1 LQPSDL
7 HHGLLRHPSFVLFWL
22 ARTSTTFAVQMQ
34 AVAVGWQMYNL
45 TSNPLDLGL
54 IGIAQF
60 VPSFFLALL
69 SGQFADR
76 HNRRLIIQVGQLVE
90 TAAVGTLL
98 YATATNAISQELI
111 FASVFLIGVGRA
123 FEQPTQQALVPT
135 IVPAHLF
142 PRAVA
147 ATASATKLATI
158 AGPAAGGVL
167 YLINP
172 ISVYLLCCGL
182 LVLALTLMIW
192 VRAERRLPTRQP
204 LTLEVLF
211 AGFAFIRRNP
221 IILGALSLDLFA
233 VLFGG
238 ATALLPVFARDIFA
252 VGPWGLGLM
261 RAAPAIGA
269 LAMSFVLTR
278 WPLRRKVGLV
288 MYRAVAV
295 FGIVTIV
302 FGLSRSFPLSIIAL
316 VILGA
321 SDMVSIVIRQTLVQ
335 IETPDGMRGRVSAVN
350 SMFVGT
356 SNQLGDFES
365 GLTAAWFGTVP
376 SVVIGGIATIL
387 VLLSWNKLF
396 PALFGV
402 ETFVAAT
409 NRSNRAGGKISP

>member
-1 LQPSDL
+1 
-7 HHGLLRHPSFVLFWL
+7 
-22 ARTSTTFAVQMQ
+22 MQ